1 MNAIRT
7 IAASIV
13 FTSIVALAPH
23 VSAQGT
29 VADYKRAMGLRDKY
43 QGLVLN
49 NTDQS
54 RWIEKTN
61 RFVYRRTV
69 QGGYEFMV
77 VDADAKTKA
86 PAFDHQKL
94 ATTLSS
100 MLGRTVSPVDLPF
113 SMFEFTEDN
122 LAIRFLINPPGA
134 PGGGGG
140 GGGRGGGGGG
150 RGRY

>member
-1 MNAIRT
+1 MTATRL
-7 IAASIV
+7 IA
-13 FTSIVALAPH
+13 TSVVITSVVALAPR

-54 RWIEKTN
+54 RWIEKTSK
-61 RFVYRRTV
+61 FVYRRTV

-77 VDADAKTKA
+77 VDAEAKTKA

-94 ATTLSS
+94 ASALS
-100 MLGRTVSPVDLPF
+100 
-113 SMFEFTEDN
+113 
-122 LAIRFLINPPGA
+122 
-134 PGGGGG
+134 
-140 GGGRGGGGGG
+140 
-150 RGRY
+150 